1 MIARPLT
8 FNPKKTNGVIMREKK
23 NVIVVMLDTLQFN
36 YLGCYGNTRVKTP
49 NIDRFATEGVVFENA
64 YTEGLPTVP
73 CRRAMLTGRYTLPV
87 KGWSQLDVSDTTIA
101 DLCWGQPIDSDL
113 IHDSGPFRLPKF
125 GYSRGFD
132 KVFFLHGHETDHQYY
147 AQDELGGGLKAE
159 DYYEDHV
166 MEKADEILGENVMR
180 PLMNQV
186 ECHLKER
193 QYWKSDGDQHAAQI
207 MKEAV
212 RNLERVDRNKSFFM
226 WIDCFD
232 PHEPWD
238 APSVYDPD
246 LKCPYDPDYE
256 GKDMFLP
263 IQGHVDGLYTDRE
276 LEHIRALYAEKV
288 TMVDKWFGHLMNNIR
303 TLGMEDDTLVILVSD
318 HGSPMGKGE
327 HGHGI
332 MRKCRPWPYE
342 ELAHIPMIMRGPGLP
357 RNRRVRGFVQSCDVA
372 PTVVDWLGIG
382 VHPSMQG
389 HSLLPLAKGDVE
401 KVREFAIAG
410 YFRYSWSIITED
422 WSFIHWLKDDEKS
435 VADARFG
442 IYGKDLGESTA
453 HILQMKKANAVEDR
467 DTAFYNRA
475 YEEHKKAAT
484 LDGEDQWTCTAAAS
498 SEVPA
503 RDELYCRKDDPFQL
517 NNVSAKHPEVAKE
530 LFEQLKLFMAELRA
544 S

>member
-1 MIARPLT
+1 
-8 FNPKKTNGVIMREKK
+8 MREKK

-101 DLCWGQPIDSDL
+101 DLCWGQPIDSYL

-422 WSFIHWLKDDEKS
+422 LSLIH
-435 VADARFG
+435 
-442 IYGKDLGESTA
+442 I
-453 HILQMKKANAVEDR
+453 
-467 DTAFYNRA
+467 
-475 YEEHKKAAT
+475 
-484 LDGEDQWTCTAAAS
+484 
-498 SEVPA
+498 SEPT
-503 RDELYCRKDDPFQL
+503 R
-517 NNVSAKHPEVAKE
+517 H
-530 LFEQLKLFMAELRA
+530 
-544 S
+544 

>member
-1 MIARPLT
+1 
-8 FNPKKTNGVIMREKK
+8 MREKK

-49 NIDRFATEGVVFENA
+49 HIDRFATEGVVFENA

-101 DLCWGQPIDSDL
+101 DLCWGQPIDSYL

-342 ELAHIPMIMRGPGLP
+342 ELVHVPLIMHVPGIEGGK
-357 RNRRVRGFVQSCDVA
+357 RIKSFVQNVDVTA
-372 PTVVDWLGIG
+372 TIMDALGELGTPQKASDFGFPTYDT
-382 VHPSMQG
+382 SEMQG
-389 HSLLPLAKGDVE
+389 ISLLPVMRGETDT
-401 KVREFAIAG
+401 VRDCAIAG
-410 YFRYSWSIITED
+410 YYGMSWSLITED
-422 WSFIHWLKDDEKS
+422 YSYVHWLVSEDVKDS
-435 VADARFG
+435 VDCIAG
-442 IYGKDLGESTA
+442 SGTE
-453 HILQMKKANAVEDR
+453 MK
-467 DTAFYNRA
+467 
-475 YEEHKKAAT
+475 EEM
-484 LDGEDQWTCTAAAS
+484 WTCTAGAKVQ
-498 SEVPA
+498 VPDH
-503 RDELYCRKDDPFQL
+503 DELYDRKADPFQL
-517 NNVSAKHPEVAKE
+517 NNIADQNPDKAREM
-530 LFEQLKLFMAELRA
+530 LQQLKLVIGEIRT

>member
-1 MIARPLT
+1 
-8 FNPKKTNGVIMREKK
+8 MREKK
-23 NVIVVMLDTLQFN
+23 KVIVVMLDTLQFN

-101 DLCWGQPIDSDL
+101 DLCWGQPIDSYL

-342 ELAHIPMIMRGPGLP
+342 ELAPHPHDHARPRPAPQPARERLRPVLRRGPHRGGL
-357 RNRRVRGFVQSCDVA
+357 
-372 PTVVDWLGIG
+372 
-382 VHPSMQG
+382 
-389 HSLLPLAKGDVE
+389 
-401 KVREFAIAG
+401 
-410 YFRYSWSIITED
+410 
-422 WSFIHWLKDDEKS
+422 
-435 VADARFG
+435 AR
-442 IYGKDLGESTA
+442 
-453 HILQMKKANAVEDR
+453 HR
-467 DTAFYNRA
+467 
-475 YEEHKKAAT
+475 
-484 LDGEDQWTCTAAAS
+484 
-498 SEVPA
+498 
-503 RDELYCRKDDPFQL
+503 
-517 NNVSAKHPEVAKE
+517 
-530 LFEQLKLFMAELRA
+530 RA
-544 S
+544 SLHAGPFAPAARQGRRGKGPRIRHCRVLPVLVVHHHRGLVLHPLVEG

>member
-1 MIARPLT
+1 
-8 FNPKKTNGVIMREKK
+8 MREKK

-101 DLCWGQPIDSDL
+101 DLCWGQPIDSYL

-288 TMVDKWFGHLMNNIR
+288 TMVRSSHEQYPHARHGRRHAGHPRL
-303 TLGMEDDTLVILVSD
+303 
-318 HGSPMGKGE
+318 
-327 HGHGI
+327 
-332 MRKCRPWPYE
+332 RPRFPDGQGR
-342 ELAHIPMIMRGPGLP
+342 ARP
-357 RNRRVRGFVQSCDVA
+357 RHHAQVPPVA
-372 PTVVDWLGIG
+372 L
-382 VHPSMQG
+382 
-389 HSLLPLAKGDVE
+389 
-401 KVREFAIAG
+401 
-410 YFRYSWSIITED
+410 
-422 WSFIHWLKDDEKS
+422 
-435 VADARFG
+435 
-442 IYGKDLGESTA
+442 
-453 HILQMKKANAVEDR
+453 
-467 DTAFYNRA
+467 
-475 YEEHKKAAT
+475 
-484 LDGEDQWTCTAAAS
+484 
-498 SEVPA
+498 
-503 RDELYCRKDDPFQL
+503 
-517 NNVSAKHPEVAKE
+517 
-530 LFEQLKLFMAELRA
+530 
-544 S
+544 